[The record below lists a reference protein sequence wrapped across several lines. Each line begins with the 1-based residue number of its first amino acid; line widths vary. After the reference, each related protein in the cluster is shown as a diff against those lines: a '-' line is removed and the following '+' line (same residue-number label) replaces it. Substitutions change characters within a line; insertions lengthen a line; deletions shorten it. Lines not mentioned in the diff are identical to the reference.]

1 MEFRSLTAVTHIS
14 HESVPKSR
22 FMTAS
27 PSREKPL
34 VEIFTGYDRT
44 PCVGHGTRLLPSGRH
59 PRVASLAPS
68 GQFTSGWP
76 VGPGDCALRRVRRAT
91 AEGGS

>member
-34 VEIFTGYDRT
+34 VEIFTGYEGMNR
-44 PCVGHGTRLLPSGRH
+44 VGHGTRLLPSGRH
-59 PRVASLAPS
+59 PRVASLA
-68 GQFTSGWP
+68 
-76 VGPGDCALRRVRRAT
+76 LRAIHLQLS
-91 AEGGS
+91 AIGSSEPMAD